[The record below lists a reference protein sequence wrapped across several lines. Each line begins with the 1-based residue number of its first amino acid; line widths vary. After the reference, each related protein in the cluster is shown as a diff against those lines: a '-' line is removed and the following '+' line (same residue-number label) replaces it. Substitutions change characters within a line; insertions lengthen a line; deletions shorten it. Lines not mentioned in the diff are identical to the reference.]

1 MKTRTNTQVGR
12 KTLNN
17 SFTAFALAIVAFLL
31 VSTTSAEARIGH
43 GQKVRKYRVT
53 QISEQDVELGDTSLN
68 TLLQSDKLQSLLND
82 PQFGEM
88 MTSADFK
95 KVLENEDLK
104 KLLNSD
110 DFGHGSWIFVTW
122 KYVSK
127 YWWVRYYYGIGYC
140 DKKNGIVVGCW
151 YSNAG

>member
-82 PQFGEM
+82 PQFGET

-104 KLLNSD
+104 KLLNSE
-110 DFGHGSWIFVTW
+110 DFSWNYQGWSYKRLT
-122 KYVSK
+122 
-127 YWWVRYYYGIGYC
+127 WWVRYYFDLGYC
-140 DKKNGIVVGCW
+140 DRKYGIVTGCW
-151 YSNAG
+151 AYGSG